1 MLATYFIKQS
11 IKFKYKMNTY
21 YLHLGSNK
29 GNRTAYLTDAIKH
42 ISTKIGEIKEQSSIY
57 QTEPWGKK
65 DQDEFLN
72 MAIKVTSNLEPVDV
86 LSSIKNI
93 EKSMGVEKRE
103 KWGPRIIDI
112 DILYCNDLILEQE
125 NLVIPHPHIYER
137 NFVLIPLMEIAGEFI
152 DPVKGIS
159 IEELFDLC
167 KDESEVL
174 MYEE

>member
-1 MLATYFIKQS
+1 MH
-11 IKFKYKMNTY
+11 TY

-29 GNRTAYLTDAIKH
+29 GDRTSYLSNAIKQ
-42 ISTKIGEIKEQSSIY
+42 ITAKIGQVTDQSAIY

-72 MAIKVTSNLEPVDV
+72 MAIKVESNLAPEDA
-86 LSSIKNI
+86 LNAAKKI
-93 EKSMGVEKRE
+93 ETDMGSEKKE

-112 DILYCNDLILEQE
+112 DILYCDDLIMEKY

-137 NFVLIPLMEIAGEFI
+137 NFVLIPLMEIAGDFI
-152 DPVKGIS
+152 DPVKEMS
-159 IEELFDLC
+159 IEDIFDLC

-174 MYEE
+174 MFEE

>member
-1 MLATYFIKQS
+1 
-11 IKFKYKMNTY
+11 MNNY

-29 GNRTAYLTDAIKH
+29 GNRMSFLTDAMTH
-42 ISTKIGEIKEQSSIY
+42 ISKNIGEIKEQSSIY

-72 MAIKVTSNLEPVDV
+72 LAIKVESKLEPKE
-86 LSSIKNI
+86 LLPALKNI
-93 EKSMGVEKRE
+93 EITMGVEKRE

-112 DILYCNDLILEQE
+112 DILYCNDLILNEDE
-125 NLVIPHPHIYER
+125 LVIPHPHIYER
-137 NFVLIPLMEIAGEFI
+137 NFVLIPLMEIAGDYL

-159 IEELFDLC
+159 IEEIFDMC

-174 MYEE
+174 IYEE

>member
-1 MLATYFIKQS
+1 MH
-11 IKFKYKMNTY
+11 TY

-29 GNRTAYLTDAIKH
+29 GDRTSYLSNAIKQ
-42 ISTKIGEIKEQSSIY
+42 ITAKIGQVTDQSAIY

-72 MAIKVTSNLEPVDV
+72 MAIKVESNLAPEDA
-86 LSSIKNI
+86 LNAAKKI
-93 EKSMGVEKRE
+93 ETDMGSAKKG

-112 DILYCNDLILEQE
+112 DILYCDDLIMEKD

-137 NFVLIPLMEIAGEFI
+137 NFVLIPLMEIAGDFI
-152 DPVKGIS
+152 DPVKEMS
-159 IEELFDLC
+159 IEDIFDLC

-174 MYEE
+174 LFEE

>member
-1 MLATYFIKQS
+1 MH
-11 IKFKYKMNTY
+11 TY

-29 GNRTAYLTDAIKH
+29 GDRTSYLSNAIKQ
-42 ISTKIGEIKEQSSIY
+42 ITAKIGQVTDQSAIY

-72 MAIKVTSNLEPVDV
+72 MAIKVESNLVPEDA
-86 LSSIKNI
+86 LNAAKKI
-93 EKSMGVEKRE
+93 ETDMGSEKKE

-112 DILYCNDLILEQE
+112 DILYCGDLIMEKD

-137 NFVLIPLMEIAGEFI
+137 NFVLIPLMEIAGDFI
-152 DPVKGIS
+152 DPAKEMS
-159 IEELFDLC
+159 IEDIFDLC

-174 MYEE
+174 MFEE

>member
-1 MLATYFIKQS
+1 
-11 IKFKYKMNTY
+11 MNTF

-29 GNRTAYLTDAIKH
+29 GNRTDFLTDAMKR
-42 ISTKIGEIKEQSSIY
+42 ISSKIGEIKEQSSIY

-72 MAIKVTSNLEPVDV
+72 LAIKVDSNLEPGDV
-86 LSSIKNI
+86 LSAIKNI
-93 EKSMGVEKRE
+93 EVSMGVEKRE

-112 DILYCNDLILEQE
+112 DILYCNDVVMETE

-137 NFVLIPLMEIAGEFI
+137 NFVLIPLMEIAGDFI
-152 DPVKGIS
+152 DPVKDIS
-159 IEELFDLC
+159 IEEIFDLC

-174 MYEE
+174 LYEE

>member
-1 MLATYFIKQS
+1 MH
-11 IKFKYKMNTY
+11 TY

-29 GNRTAYLTDAIKH
+29 GDRTSYLSNAIKQ
-42 ISTKIGEIKEQSSIY
+42 ITAKIGQVTDQSAIY

-72 MAIKVTSNLEPVDV
+72 MAIKVESNLVPEDA
-86 LSSIKNI
+86 LNAAKKI
-93 EKSMGVEKRE
+93 ETDMGSEKKE

-112 DILYCNDLILEQE
+112 DILYCNDLIMEKD

-137 NFVLIPLMEIAGEFI
+137 NFVLIPLMEIAGDFI
-152 DPVKGIS
+152 DPVKEMS
-159 IEELFDLC
+159 IEDIFDLC

-174 MYEE
+174 MFEE

>member
-1 MLATYFIKQS
+1 MH
-11 IKFKYKMNTY
+11 TY

-29 GNRTAYLTDAIKH
+29 GDRTSYLSNAIKQ
-42 ISTKIGEIKEQSSIY
+42 ITAKIGQVTDQSAIY

-72 MAIKVTSNLEPVDV
+72 MAIKVESNLAPEDA
-86 LSSIKNI
+86 LNAAKKI
-93 EKSMGVEKRE
+93 ETDMGSEKKE

-112 DILYCNDLILEQE
+112 DILYCDDLIMEKD

-137 NFVLIPLMEIAGEFI
+137 NFVLIPLMEIAGDFI
-152 DPVKGIS
+152 DPVKEIS
-159 IEELFDLC
+159 IEDIFDLC

-174 MYEE
+174 IFEE

>member
-1 MLATYFIKQS
+1 MH
-11 IKFKYKMNTY
+11 TY

-29 GNRTAYLTDAIKH
+29 GDRTSYLSNAIKQ
-42 ISTKIGEIKEQSSIY
+42 ITAKIGQVTDQSAIY

-72 MAIKVTSNLEPVDV
+72 MAIKVESNLAPEDA
-86 LSSIKNI
+86 LNAAKKI
-93 EKSMGVEKRE
+93 ETDMGSEKKE

-112 DILYCNDLILEQE
+112 DILYCGDLIMEKD

-137 NFVLIPLMEIAGEFI
+137 NFVLIPLMEIAGDFI
-152 DPVKGIS
+152 DPAKEMS
-159 IEELFDLC
+159 IEDIFDLC

-174 MYEE
+174 MFEE

>member
-1 MLATYFIKQS
+1 
-11 IKFKYKMNTY
+11 MNTF

-29 GNRTAYLTDAIKH
+29 GNRTAFLTDAMKR
-42 ISTKIGEIKEQSSIY
+42 ISSMIGEIKEQSSIY

-72 MAIKVTSNLEPVDV
+72 LAIKVDSNLEPEDV
-86 LSSIKNI
+86 LSAIKNV
-93 EKSMGVEKRE
+93 EVSMGVEKRE

-112 DILYCNDLILEQE
+112 DILYCNDVVMETE

-137 NFVLIPLMEIAGEFI
+137 NFVLIPLMEIAGDFI
-152 DPVKGIS
+152 DPVKDIS
-159 IEELFDLC
+159 IEEIFDLC

-174 MYEE
+174 LYEE

>member
-1 MLATYFIKQS
+1 MH
-11 IKFKYKMNTY
+11 TY

-29 GNRTAYLTDAIKH
+29 GDRTSYLSNAIKQ
-42 ISTKIGEIKEQSSIY
+42 ITAKIGQVTDQSAIY

-72 MAIKVTSNLEPVDV
+72 MAIKVESNLAPEDA
-86 LSSIKNI
+86 LNAAKKI
-93 EKSMGVEKRE
+93 ETDMGSEKKE

-112 DILYCNDLILEQE
+112 DILYCDDLIMEKD

-137 NFVLIPLMEIAGEFI
+137 NFVLIPLMEIAGDFI
-152 DPVKGIS
+152 DPVKEMS
-159 IEELFDLC
+159 IEDIFDLC

-174 MYEE
+174 IFEE